1 MFGYYLDL
9 ALRSLRRNPALTG
22 LMVLAIAFGVG
33 ASMTTYS
40 VFRAV
45 SGDPIPWKSSR
56 LYVPQIDLFGP
67 TAPGKTGNEPQDLVS
82 YKDALA
88 ITRAH
93 RAHLQSAM
101 YNIAPSID
109 PASPGSRPREVMG
122 HAVQWEFFPMV
133 DAPFLY
139 GHAWSA
145 DEDAAHAKVA
155 VISSRLNDR
164 QFKGEDSTGREI
176 ILDGKPYRIA
186 GVLDHFAPE
195 PLFYDVAN
203 RSFGE
208 PDDVFVPFTTAIDA
222 QSTNTGNYNCARSPL
237 EEGFAGTLSSECAWI
252 AVMVQL
258 DSVADAAAYRQWLD
272 GYTDGQRQAGRFSW
286 ASNNRLRDLPAWLD
300 FKQVA
305 PPDTKVSLLVAL
317 GLLVVCMVNTIGL
330 MLAKFMR
337 RSGEIGVRRALGAS
351 RLQIGVQFTVEAAVM
366 GFTGGL
372 LGLAMTWIGM
382 AAMRAVLPED
392 IAALARMDGSLLL
405 LTLCMAVL
413 ATVVAGLYPTLR
425 ATWVRPALQ
434 LKSN

>member
-45 SGDPIPWKSSR
+45 SGDPIPWKSSK

-67 TAPGKTGNEPQDLVS
+67 AAPKANHEPQDLMS
-82 YKDALA
+82 YRDAMA
-88 ITRAH
+88 VTHAH
-93 RAHLQSAM
+93 RARFQSAM

-109 PASPGSRPREVMG
+109 PVSAGSRPREVMG

-133 DAPFLY
+133 DAPFSF

-145 DEDAAHAKVA
+145 DDDTARARVV

-164 QFKGEDSTGREI
+164 MFKGVDSTNKEI
-176 ILDGKPYRIA
+176 NLDGRPYRIV
-186 GVLDHFAPE
+186 GVLDHFTPE
-195 PLFYDVAN
+195 PLFYDVSN
-203 RSFGE
+203 RTFGD
-208 PDDVFVPFTTAIDA
+208 PDDVFVPLETAIA
-222 QSTNTGNYNCARSPL
+222 LQSTNTGNFNCAHSPV
-237 EEGFAGTLSSECAWI
+237 EEGFAGTLVSECAWL
-252 AVMVQL
+252 ALMVQL
-258 DSVADAAAYRQWLD
+258 DSPDDARAYRQWLD
-272 GYTDGQRQAGRFSW
+272 GYTDSQRQAGRFSW
-286 ASNNRLRDLPAWLD
+286 VSNNRLRNLPQWLD
-300 FKQVA
+300 FNQVA

-330 MLAKFMR
+330 MLAKFLR

-351 RLQIGVQFTVEAAVM
+351 RLQIGVQFTVEAAVL
-366 GFTGGL
+366 GLTGGV
-372 LGLAMTWIGM
+372 LGLVLTWAGM
-382 AAMRAVLPED
+382 QAMRAVLPKE
-392 IAALARMDGSLLL
+392 IAALATMDGPLLS